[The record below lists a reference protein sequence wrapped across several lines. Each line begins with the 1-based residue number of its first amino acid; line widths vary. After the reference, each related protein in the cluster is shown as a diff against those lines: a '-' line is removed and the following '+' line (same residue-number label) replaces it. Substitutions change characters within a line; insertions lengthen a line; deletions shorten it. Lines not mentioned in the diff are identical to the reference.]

1 MRIINTQKVYD
12 LLLPELLKMNIEI
25 PADVKKALENAEK
38 KERGPACTVLTH
50 ILKNINIADN
60 RKIPMCQ
67 DTGFVIV
74 FAEIGNEVEL
84 KGPAL
89 DHIINRAIEESY
101 EKGYY
106 RKSVVEDPL
115 KNRKNTG
122 NNLPAAVYYD
132 YADGDGFKISCLA
145 KGFGSENYSRTRM
158 LKPTADR
165 EEIIRFAVDV
175 MSEAKGNC
183 CPPVCLGIGIG
194 GTMDWAARISKKAL
208 LRHISDDHPD
218 PWYAQL
224 EHEIFQR
231 VNSLGIGGGGLG
243 GDITALSV
251 KIEKYATHIA
261 GLPVAVS
268 VNCWAERRAEIII

>member
-1 MRIINTQKVYD
+1 MRTIDTQKVYD
-12 LLLPELLKMNIEI
+12 MLLPELLKMNVEI
-25 PADVKKALENAEK
+25 PQDVKAALETAGQNEK
-38 KERGPACTVLTH
+38 GRASTVLSH
-50 ILKNINIADN
+50 ILENIDIAYS
-60 RKIPMCQ
+60 RQIPMCQ

-74 FAEIGNEVEL
+74 FAEIGNEVEM
-84 KGPAL
+84 KGRAL
-89 DHIINRAIEESY
+89 GHIINRAIEDSY
-101 EKGYY
+101 REGYY

-122 NNLPAAVYYD
+122 TNLPAAVYYE
-132 YADGDGFKISCLA
+132 YVEGDRLKISCLA
-145 KGFGSENYSRTRM
+145 KGFGSENYSRTQM
-158 LKPTADR
+158 LKPTAQK

-208 LRHISDDHPD
+208 LRHIGDDHPD
-218 PWYAQL
+218 PYYAQL
-224 EHEIFQR
+224 EHDILDR